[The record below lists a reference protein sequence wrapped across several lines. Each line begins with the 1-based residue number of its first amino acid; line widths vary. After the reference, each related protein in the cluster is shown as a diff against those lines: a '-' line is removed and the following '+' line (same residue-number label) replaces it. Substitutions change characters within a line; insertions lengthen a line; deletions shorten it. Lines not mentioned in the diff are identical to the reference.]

1 MLKLGRWVK
10 NTHLI
15 KEANKMR
22 FYIYKDDSGYW
33 RWYLEAANHKKIA
46 VSGESYENKSDCEHA
61 IDLIKSTNQFIEIL
75 YIDK

>member
-1 MLKLGRWVK
+1 
-10 NTHLI
+10 
-15 KEANKMR
+15 MR

-46 VSGESYENKSDCEHA
+46 VSGESYENKSDCEIA
-61 IDLIKSTNQFIEIL
+61 IDLVKNTNLFTEIL